1 MGFARMRVMGR
12 PTALDLSVID
22 RAEALRLHGHREVAN
37 QFTDA
42 WHALRLAEQQHKR
55 GVSAAV
61 EPAELQRLERAVA
74 EAAVAF
80 ASVSQRVSA
89 LEKPSVISA
98 VSPVARTRDEEARQ
112 EEA

>member
-42 WHALRLAEQQHKR
+42 SHALRLAEQQHKR

-80 ASVSQRVSA
+80 ASVSQRISA
-89 LEKPSVISA
+89 LENQPNRTAS
-98 VSPVARTRDEEARQ
+98 SPYLRVRN
-112 EEA
+112 